1 MNKILSLCRKYWKR
15 VIFTISILLF
25 LFMMCLLLTNNVSNF
40 DNYIYNLIIKIK
52 CEPVTIFF
60 KFITFLCSTWFILI
74 LTIII
79 MIFSKN
85 KKNAFLIA
93 LNVLLCYILNQTLKL
108 IFVRDRPIDINLIIE
123 NGYSFP
129 SGHSMIS
136 LAYYGFFLYIINHK
150 KIKNKYKLLY
160 SSLITLLVLLIG
172 ISRIYLGVHFASDV
186 IAGYAISMAY
196 LIVYIKLFY
205 QKMKI

>member
-1 MNKILSLCRKYWKR
+1 M
-15 VIFTISILLF
+15 T
-25 LFMMCLLLTNNVSNF
+25 LLLTNNVSNF
-40 DNYIYNLIIKIK
+40 DNYVYNLIIKLK

-60 KFITFLCSTWFILI
+60 KFISFLCSTWFILI
-74 LTIII
+74 STILI

-93 LNVLLCYILNQTLKL
+93 LNVLLCYILNQAFKF
-108 IFVRDRPIDINLIIE
+108 IFVRERPIDINLIIE

-136 LAYYGFFLYIINHK
+136 LAYYGFFLYIIDHK
-150 KIKNKYKLLY
+150 KMKNRYKLLY
-160 SSLITLLVLLIG
+160 SSLLTILVLLIG

-186 IAGYAISMAY
+186 LAGYALSMAY

-205 QKMKI
+205 KKMKI

>member
-1 MNKILSLCRKYWKR
+1 M
-15 VIFTISILLF
+15 T
-25 LFMMCLLLTNNVSNF
+25 LLLTNNVSNF
-40 DNYIYNLIIKIK
+40 DNFIYNIIIKIK
-52 CEPVTIFF
+52 CQPVTIFF
-60 KFITFLCSTWFILI
+60 KFISFLCSTWFIIIATI
-74 LTIII
+74 LI

-93 LNVLLCYILNQTLKL
+93 LNIFLCVILNQTLKF
-108 IFVRDRPIDINLIIE
+108 IFVRERPLDINLIIE

-129 SGHSMIS
+129 SGHSMLS
-136 LAYYGFFLYIINHK
+136 LAFYGLFLYIIDHK
-150 KIKNKYKLLY
+150 KIKRSYKLLY
-160 SSLITLLVLLIG
+160 SSLLSLLVLLIG

-205 QKMKI
+205 KKMKI

>member
-1 MNKILSLCRKYWKR
+1 MNKFLLLCRKYWKK
-15 VIFTISILLF
+15 VIFTLSILIF
-25 LFMMCLLLTNNVSNF
+25 IFIMTLLLTNNVSNF
-40 DNYIYNLIIKIK
+40 DNYVYNLIIKLK

-60 KFITFLCSTWFILI
+60 KFISFLCSTWFILI
-74 LTIII
+74 STILI

-93 LNVLLCYILNQTLKL
+93 LNVLLCYILNQTFKF
-108 IFVRDRPIDINLIIE
+108 IFVRERPIDINLVIE

-136 LAYYGFFLYIINHK
+136 LAYYGFFLYIIDHK
-150 KIKNKYKLLY
+150 KMKNRYKLLY
-160 SSLITLLVLLIG
+160 SSLLTILVLLIG

-186 IAGYAISMAY
+186 LAGYALSMAY

-205 QKMKI
+205 NKMKI

>member
-1 MNKILSLCRKYWKR
+1 MNNFLKTCRKYWKK
-15 VIFTISILLF
+15 VIFTLSIILF
-25 LFMMCLLLTNNVSNF
+25 TFIIILLLTNNISTF
-40 DNYIYNLIIKIK
+40 DNKIYNLIIKLK

-60 KFITFLCSTWFILI
+60 KFISFLCSTWFII
-74 LTIII
+74 ISTIII

-93 LNVLLCYILNQTLKL
+93 LNVLLCGLLNQSLKF
-108 IFVRDRPIDINLIIE
+108 IFLRERPLDINLIIE

-129 SGHSMIS
+129 SGHSMVS
-136 LAYYGFFLYIINHK
+136 LAYYGFFLYIIDHK
-150 KIKNKYKLLY
+150 KMKNKYKLLC
-160 SSLITLLVLLIG
+160 SSLLAILVLLIG

-205 QKMKI
+205 KKMKI

>member
-1 MNKILSLCRKYWKR
+1 MNKFISVCRKYWKK
-15 VIFTISILLF
+15 VIFTLSILIF
-25 LFMMCLLLTNNVSNF
+25 IFIMTLLLTNNVSNF
-40 DNYIYNLIIKIK
+40 DNYVYNLIIKLK

-74 LTIII
+74 STILI

-93 LNVLLCYILNQTLKL
+93 LNVLLCYILNQTFKF
-108 IFVRDRPIDINLIIE
+108 IFVRERPIDINLVIE

-136 LAYYGFFLYIINHK
+136 LAYYGFFLYIIDHK
-150 KIKNKYKLLY
+150 KMKNRYKLLY
-160 SSLITLLVLLIG
+160 SSLLTILVLLIG

-186 IAGYAISMAY
+186 LAGYALSMAY

-205 QKMKI
+205 RKMKI

>member
-1 MNKILSLCRKYWKR
+1 MNKFLLLCRKYWKK
-15 VIFTISILLF
+15 VIFTLSILIF
-25 LFMMCLLLTNNVSNF
+25 IFIMTLLLTNNVSNF
-40 DNYIYNLIIKIK
+40 DNYVYNLIIKLK

-60 KFITFLCSTWFILI
+60 KFISFLCSTWFILI
-74 LTIII
+74 STILI

-93 LNVLLCYILNQTLKL
+93 LNVLLCYILNQTFKF
-108 IFVRDRPIDINLIIE
+108 IFVRERPIDINLVIE

-136 LAYYGFFLYIINHK
+136 LAYYGFFLYIIDHK
-150 KIKNKYKLLY
+150 KMKNRYKLLY
-160 SSLITLLVLLIG
+160 SSLLTILVLLIG

-186 IAGYAISMAY
+186 LAGYALSMAY

-205 QKMKI
+205 RKMKI